1 MAPKEIRPET
11 ETISCAVCGRRLLR
25 GERPEIYLA
34 GGERRTVCELCTV
47 RANHQGWIRES
58 AGPQLGHRGP
68 GREERRPRFRRLRAR
83 REQGPGNG
91 RPAPADGPTTKPA
104 GDHDPVSG
112 GVPDGRSEPR
122 NVYAVPTS
130 DELKAARAL
139 ELFNASEHTRTVA
152 GVARSLG
159 PPAVVIRPSGEHAS
173 VVHIT
178 VVWELCWYRYEV
190 DLASEA
196 GHAVRLI
203 EQGSELSELPSDQPA
218 NAAADDRGL
227 LVMAQAGR

>member
-1 MAPKEIRPET
+1 MAPKEIRPEA

-25 GERPEIYLA
+25 GERPEIYLV

-58 AGPQLGHRGP
+58 AGPQLGHRGTT
-68 GREERRPRFRRLRAR
+68 REERRPRFRRLRAR
-83 REQGPGNG
+83 REHGPGNG
-91 RPAPADGPTTKPA
+91 RPTADDGSAPEAAREQDAASAGPE
-104 GDHDPVSG
+104 
-112 GVPDGRSEPR
+112 GRSEPR
-122 NVYAVPTS
+122 HVYAVPTS
-130 DELKAARAL
+130 DELKAARAM
-139 ELFNASEHTRTVA
+139 ELFNTSEHTRTVA

-159 PPAVVIRPSGEHAS
+159 APAVVITPNAQQAS

-190 DLASEA
+190 ELASDA

-203 EQGSELSELPSDQPA
+203 QQGSELSQLPSDQPA

-227 LVMAQAGR
+227 LVMAEAGR

>member
-58 AGPQLGHRGP
+58 AGPQLGHRGT
-68 GREERRPRFRRLRAR
+68 GREERRPRFRRLRSR
-83 REQGPGNG
+83 REHGGGNG
-91 RPAPADGPTTKPA
+91 RPAAVDRPASEAG
-104 GDHDPVSG
+104 GDHDPASG
-112 GVPDGRSEPR
+112 GVGDGRSERR

-159 PPAVVIRPSGEHAS
+159 TPAVVIRPSAEHAS

-190 DLASEA
+190 ELASEA

-203 EQGSELSELPSDQPA
+203 EQGSELSELPGDQPA